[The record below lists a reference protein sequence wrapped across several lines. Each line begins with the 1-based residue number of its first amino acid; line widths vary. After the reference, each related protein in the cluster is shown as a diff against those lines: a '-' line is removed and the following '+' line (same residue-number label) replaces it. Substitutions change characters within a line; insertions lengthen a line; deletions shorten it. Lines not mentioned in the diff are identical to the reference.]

1 MKVVILAGGKGA
13 RLRPYT
19 TIIPKPLLPVGG
31 GMPILDVVLRQLAS
45 YGISEVHLAVG
56 YLGELI
62 RTYFGKEKYGM
73 PLHYHFD
80 RKPLGTA
87 GPLANI
93 KGLDD
98 TFVVMN
104 GDVLS
109 TLDLNELI
117 KFHKSKKAIA
127 SIATY
132 NRDVYIDFGILKID
146 ENRYLT
152 DYIEKPTLK
161 YSVSMGVYLF
171 EPAVLEYIEKGEYL
185 DFPDLIRILIS
196 KRERVVS
203 FPFDGYWL
211 DIGRHEDYEKA
222 IEEFDSIKDKLFKGK
237 E

>member
-1 MKVVILAGGKGA
+1 MKTVILAGGKGT

-31 GMPILDVVLRQLAS
+31 MPILDVVLKQLAS
-45 YGISEVHLAVG
+45 YAISEVHLAVG

-62 RTYFGKEKYGM
+62 KTYFGKERYGM
-73 PLHYHFD
+73 PLYYHFECD
-80 RKPLGTA
+80 PLGTA

-93 KGLDD
+93 EGLDD

-109 TLDLNELI
+109 TLDLDEFVE
-117 KFHKSKKAIA
+117 FHKSKKAVA

-171 EPAVLEYIEKGEYL
+171 EADVLAYIEKGKYL

-196 KRERVVS
+196 KGERVAS

-222 IEEFDSIKDKLFKGK
+222 IEEFDSIKDELFKGRG
-237 E
+237 